1 MQIARWL
8 AAESRILIMVDPTR
22 GVDVGA
28 RREIKRIW
36 SELGRRGH
44 AILLAS
50 TDAEELVDTCDRV
63 VVMSQGRRVGE
74 LARERAY
81 RARPAPDGDRCL
93 SPAPT
98 GRRRAARADA
108 TSLLLRLARVS
119 ALRNSMLLLVLA
131 AVWLFFYVATNGTFL
146 TQRNLVL
153 LALQTSIVSL
163 AAISAVMLIVTRNFD
178 LSVGSAVALVGV
190 ILAVL
195 TVKHDVNPALA
206 VLAAIAGG
214 VLMGAWQG
222 FWVTRVGVSSFIV
235 TLAGMLYFRGI
246 SMIATNGATVAPLP
260 RSLTGFATGFLPP
273 AWAIGAVLAALAGYA
288 ALRVAEIR
296 RGEALGVSG
305 GLAAELPRAPRRAGG
320 RRRGRHL
327 DRLLAGHALPRRCWS
342 RLCTLAAEF
351 VMRRTRFGAQLYAI
365 GGNPEAARLSGIN
378 LDRVIFWN
386 FVIAGLGYGI
396 IGVALTA
403 RVSGAI
409 GGSAGLF
416 LELDAIAAAIIGGT
430 SLAGGRGRV
439 LGALLGAL
447 LMGSLNNGMS
457 LMNVPTFY
465 QDTAR
470 GDRPAARGRARSA
483 QPPKELTPHRSA
495 RNPFAESV

>member
-1 MQIARWL
+1 MAEQNIERDRSRFVDAGAAPSDNMLIRIAR
-8 AAESRILIMVDPTR
+8 S
-22 GVDVGA
+22 
-28 RREIKRIW
+28 
-36 SELGRRGH
+36 
-44 AILLAS
+44 
-50 TDAEELVDTCDRV
+50 
-63 VVMSQGRRVGE
+63 
-74 LARERAY
+74 
-81 RARPAPDGDRCL
+81 
-93 SPAPT
+93 
-98 GRRRAARADA
+98 
-108 TSLLLRLARVS
+108 S

-131 AVWLFFYVATNGTFL
+131 AVWLFFYFSTSGTFL

-190 ILAVL
+190 ILALL
-195 TVKHDVNPALA
+195 TVKHDVNPLVA
-206 VLAAIAGG
+206 VAIAVAGG
-214 VLMGAWQG
+214 VAMGAWQG
-222 FWVTRVGVSSFIV
+222 LWVTRVGVSSFIV

-273 AWAIGAVLAALAGYA
+273 ALSIAAIMLVLAGYA
-288 ALRVAEIR
+288 LLRLAEIR
-296 RGEALGVSG
+296 RARALAVTDNPGQDLLRALGPAIV
-305 GLAAELPRAPRRAGG
+305 AAVIGIWIASLQGIPYLVILVAVCA
-320 RRRGRHL
+320 
-327 DRLLAGHALPRRCWS
+327 
-342 RLCTLAAEF
+342 LAAEF
-351 VMRRTRFGAQLYAI
+351 VMRRTRFGVQIYAI

-378 LDRVIFWN
+378 PARVIFWN

-396 IGVALTA
+396 TGVALTA

-430 SLAGGRGRV
+430 SLSGGRGRV

-470 GDRPAARGRARSA
+470 GVVLLLAVAIDQLSRRRSGARR
-483 QPPKELTPHRSA
+483 
-495 RNPFAESV
+495 

>member
-1 MQIARWL
+1 MAEQNIERDRSRFVDAGAAPSDNMLIRIAR
-8 AAESRILIMVDPTR
+8 S
-22 GVDVGA
+22 
-28 RREIKRIW
+28 
-36 SELGRRGH
+36 
-44 AILLAS
+44 
-50 TDAEELVDTCDRV
+50 
-63 VVMSQGRRVGE
+63 
-74 LARERAY
+74 
-81 RARPAPDGDRCL
+81 
-93 SPAPT
+93 
-98 GRRRAARADA
+98 
-108 TSLLLRLARVS
+108 S

-131 AVWLFFYVATNGTFL
+131 AVWLFFYFSTSGTFL

-190 ILAVL
+190 ILALL
-195 TVKHDVNPALA
+195 TVKHDVNPLVA
-206 VLAAIAGG
+206 VAIAVAGG
-214 VLMGAWQG
+214 VAMGAWQG
-222 FWVTRVGVSSFIV
+222 LWVTRVGVSSFIV

-273 AWAIGAVLAALAGYA
+273 ALSIAAIVLVLAGYA
-288 ALRVAEIR
+288 LLRLAEIR
-296 RGEALGVSG
+296 RARALAVTDNPGQDLLRALGPAIV
-305 GLAAELPRAPRRAGG
+305 AAVIGIWIASLQGIPYLVILVAVCA
-320 RRRGRHL
+320 
-327 DRLLAGHALPRRCWS
+327 
-342 RLCTLAAEF
+342 LAAEF
-351 VMRRTRFGAQLYAI
+351 VMRRTRFGVQIYAI

-378 LDRVIFWN
+378 PARVIFWN

-396 IGVALTA
+396 TGVALTA

-430 SLAGGRGRV
+430 SLSGGRGRV

-470 GDRPAARGRARSA
+470 GVVLLLAVAIDQLSRRRSGARR
-483 QPPKELTPHRSA
+483 
-495 RNPFAESV
+495 